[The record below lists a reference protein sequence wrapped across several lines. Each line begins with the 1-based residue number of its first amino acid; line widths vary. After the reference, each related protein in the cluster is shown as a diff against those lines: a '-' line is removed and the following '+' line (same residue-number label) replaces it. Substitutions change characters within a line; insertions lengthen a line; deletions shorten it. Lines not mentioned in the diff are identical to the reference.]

1 VKTKLLLLLILLLT
15 GLLVGCAGNKVEY
28 LDKVNLEM
36 NVCRE
41 DCSDNRTMVLSYL
54 EKYPSRVDILYEN
67 FQPLYGEE
75 LNILR
80 NGEVYSR
87 EDIPREDLFESNYD
101 IPLFYPLQRLGIFL
115 SEVFVH
121 IKNTSD
127 DGSPVYSS
135 NYSNFLYL
143 FNENEGFISYT
154 ISDGSESERRY
165 SFSIKFVDEGLEYL
179 VTQYNVFDDNYDYV
193 ISFKDGVYR
202 EYHYDA
208 DDSYTFMFIDIM
220 DYRYLRFG
228 YLSGEEFFIY
238 HDSDKGIR
246 YEQLKTGL
254 RKVTFY
260 DGLEYVCS
268 LNDKSDDYL
277 LSINGHFL
285 DDWDELHLRPESL
298 TPYSALYAQNE
309 RVYEDYSIIV
319 RNQGLRYYIIDV
331 SMNLSESETDD
342 WVFPET
348 FDKEVSFLDLL
359 QKFNDF
365 TNLEANLDL
374 LGMKESDLLEHIK
387 ITLMKT
393 EEE

>member
-15 GLLVGCAGNKVEY
+15 GLLVGCAEKKDGY
-28 LDKVNLEM
+28 LDKVDLEM

-41 DCSDNRTMVLSYL
+41 DCSDNRTMVLGYL
-54 EKYPSRVDILYEN
+54 ESYPSRIDALYED

-101 IPLFYPLQRLGIFL
+101 IPVFYPLQRLGIFL
-115 SEVFVH
+115 SEVAVH
-121 IKNTSD
+121 IKNTTD
-127 DGSPVYSS
+127 EGSPVYSS

-143 FNENEGFISYT
+143 FNENEGFFSYT
-154 ISDGSESERRY
+154 VSDGSQSERRY
-165 SFSIKFVDEGLEYL
+165 RFSIKFVDEGLEYL

-348 FDKEVSFLDLL
+348 FDKEVSFSDLF

-365 TNLEANLDL
+365 SNLEKNLDL
-374 LGMKESDLLEHIK
+374 LGMEESDLLEHIK
-387 ITLMKT
+387 TTLMKT